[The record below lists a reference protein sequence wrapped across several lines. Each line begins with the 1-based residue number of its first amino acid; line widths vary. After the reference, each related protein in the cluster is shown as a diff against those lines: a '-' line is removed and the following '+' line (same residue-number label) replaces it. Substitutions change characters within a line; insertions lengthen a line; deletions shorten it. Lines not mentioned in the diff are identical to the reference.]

1 MIRYLPYELA
11 SSMTAQLSNQDGP
24 LEKAYRE
31 LEDLRDWVRKAE
43 FAAAAKSRRGLP
55 SLSRQRAHH

>member
-1 MIRYLPYELA
+1 MIRYLAYELA
-11 SSMTAQLSNQDGP
+11 SSMTAANQDGP

-31 LEDLRDWVRKAE
+31 LEDLRDRVRKAE